1 MSLLIMVTFFSSKK
15 QIKRAVMVNLK
26 TMFTLSAKCGL
37 ISVQQDFNK
46 CLVKDGA
53 NKQGNMLT
61 PNIWEV
67 PSTPLHSWHRLVL
80 ESKIS
85 IWFPL
90 LLIYHPEK
98 YWEND

>member
-1 MSLLIMVTFFSSKK
+1 
-15 QIKRAVMVNLK
+15 MVNLK
-26 TMFTLSAKCGL
+26 TFLFTLSAKCGL

-67 PSTPLHSWHRLVL
+67 PSTRLLSWHRLIL

-90 LLIYHPEK
+90 LLIYYPEK
-98 YWEND
+98 YSEKD

>member
-1 MSLLIMVTFFSSKK
+1 
-15 QIKRAVMVNLK
+15 MVNLK

-61 PNIWEV
+61 PNI
-67 PSTPLHSWHRLVL
+67 
-80 ESKIS
+80 
-85 IWFPL
+85 
-90 LLIYHPEK
+90 
-98 YWEND
+98 